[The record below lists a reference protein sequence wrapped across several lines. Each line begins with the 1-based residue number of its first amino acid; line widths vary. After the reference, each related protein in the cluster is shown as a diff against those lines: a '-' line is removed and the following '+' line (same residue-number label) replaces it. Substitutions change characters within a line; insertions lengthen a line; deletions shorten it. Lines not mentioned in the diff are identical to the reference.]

1 MKLGAEPKK
10 IAVLVGILGVGL
22 AVMYLGDG
30 GPPGG
35 GTPGPKARPAVS
47 PPGSSSVARPV
58 PARKGK
64 AEAEAAATMR
74 PVLRAA
80 VQEFKPVLKAARAAD
95 RIAPATIDPTL
106 RLELI
111 RRLGG
116 VRIEGGARTIFDFG
130 TAPPPKQPDPPKIF
144 PKPAGAAAVA
154 AAPPPPV
161 SITPAAPVKPAAPP
175 IPLKFYGFVGG
186 ARAKAK
192 RAFFLD
198 GEEIYVA
205 GEGEVIQKRYRVVR
219 IGLNSVVVEDQ
230 QFESEQTLS
239 LEQAE
244 SLD

>member
-22 AVMYLGDG
+22 AVMYVGDA
-30 GPPGG
+30 GPAGG
-35 GTPGPKARPAVS
+35 GTPGPKSRPAVS
-47 PPGSSSVARPV
+47 SPGPSSVARPA

-64 AEAEAAATMR
+64 AEAEAATTTR
-74 PVLRAA
+74 PALRAA
-80 VQEFKPVLKAARAAD
+80 VQEFKPVLKAARAED
-95 RIAPATIDPTL
+95 RVDPATIDPTL

-130 TAPPPKQPDPPKIF
+130 AAPPPKQPDPPKIF
-144 PKPAGAAAVA
+144 PKPTVA
-154 AAPPPPV
+154 AAAAPPPPPV

-192 RAFFLD
+192 RAFFLE

-230 QFESEQTLS
+230 QFQSEQTLNLEQSES
-239 LEQAE
+239 LE
-244 SLD
+244 

>member
-1 MKLGAEPKK
+1 
-10 IAVLVGILGVGL
+10 V
-22 AVMYLGDG
+22 
-30 GPPGG
+30 
-35 GTPGPKARPAVS
+35 ARPA
-47 PPGSSSVARPV
+47 

-64 AEAEAAATMR
+64 AEAEAAATTR
-74 PVLRAA
+74 PALRAA
-80 VQEFKPVLKAARAAD
+80 VQEFKPVLKAARAED
-95 RIAPATIDPTL
+95 RVDPATIDPTL

-130 TAPPPKQPDPPKIF
+130 AAPPPKQPDPPKIF
-144 PKPAGAAAVA
+144 PKPAVAAAA

-192 RAFFLD
+192 RAFFLE

-230 QFESEQTLS
+230 QFQSEQTLNLEQTES
-239 LEQAE
+239 LE
-244 SLD
+244 